1 VEGPTKI
8 QGLDSRFGIA
18 GVAKVVEGNGGLPK
32 VSITTRAA
40 VAEMYLHGATVTSW
54 KPSGAEDVLFLSSE
68 SRWAEGHAIRGGVP
82 ICFPWFRAKAD
93 DAKAPA
99 HGFVRTKAWQ
109 LESIVKDGDAVT
121 VSMFTVS
128 DEGTKKWWPADFRL
142 VHRARF
148 GSELSQELEL
158 TNSGTSSLRFEEAL
172 HAYLRIGHI
181 EKAQVVGLKTVHYPD
196 NTDSN
201 QDKIQNGEVMI
212 DSETDRAYL
221 NTRRAIELVDPSL
234 GRRIRVAKE
243 NSLTTVVWNPWKQ
256 KAQGMSDLGDN
267 EWTEMI
273 CLETS
278 NVCDF
283 AVVLAPGQQHRMKTI
298 ISIVAP

>member
-8 QGLDSRFGIA
+8 QGLDSHFGIA

-82 ICFPWFRAKAD
+82 ICFPWFRANAD
-93 DAKAPA
+93 DPKAPA

-181 EKAQVVGLKTVHYPD
+181 EKAQVVGLKTVHYLD

-256 KAQGMSDLGDN
+256 KAQAMSHLGDN

-283 AVVLAPGQQHRMKTI
+283 AVVLAPGQQQRMKTI